1 MACSTT
7 RPAAT
12 SASKGARVG
21 ATALLLAFAC
31 AACKAQS
38 GGSNAETSKADAAA
52 DPTEVLLSG
61 TFKRVAKKVEGRVE
75 LVRKDTRYAL
85 RLVNTKV
92 DNLGEVHVYFVGL
105 PDARSTLE
113 LSAAETQYDFGPLE
127 QGAQEQIIALPSEPA
142 PELRTVV
149 LFEPRY
155 RVNLAA
161 APLEPASGEKS
172 GP

>member
-1 MACSTT
+1 MTRSARRFVGRSAPVALFGLALLGLPSACKRDSDDSKAE
-7 RPAAT
+7 PAA
-12 SASKGARVG
+12 
-21 ATALLLAFAC
+21 
-31 AACKAQS
+31 
-38 GGSNAETSKADAAA
+38 AAA
-52 DPTEVLLSG
+52 DADEHEVLLSG

-75 LVRKDTRYAL
+75 LVRKGDRYAL
-85 RLVNTKV
+85 RLLGTKV

-113 LSAAETQYDFGPLE
+113 LAGTEMQYDFGPLE
-127 QGAQEQIIALPSEPA
+127 QGAPEQIIALPSEPA

-161 APLEPASGEKS
+161 APLEPVSSSK
-172 GP
+172 

>member
-1 MACSTT
+1 MTRYRCGLLAALTIAVVGACPGCEGSG
-7 RPAAT
+7 
-12 SASKGARVG
+12 ASK
-21 ATALLLAFAC
+21 TD
-31 AACKAQS
+31 AADSSEGS
-38 GGSNAETSKADAAA
+38 GAA

-61 TFKRVAKKVEGRVE
+61 SFERVAKKVEGRVE
-75 LVRKDTRYAL
+75 LVRRGKNYAL
-85 RLVNTKV
+85 RLLNTKV

-113 LSAAETQYDFGPLE
+113 MAATETQYDFGPLE
-127 QGAQEQIIALPSEPA
+127 QGAPEQIIGLPSEPA

-161 APLEPASGEKS
+161 APLEAVSSAP
-172 GP
+172 